1 MLRRIFAFLRGP
13 SPLTGAPA
21 TPRLKIYSAQSG
33 YVYHYYYEGRRALGP
48 GAAGGTEF
56 VFRVSADRKSWLFV
70 PVRLAEAALAGWQAA
85 HARSLSP
92 TERYAIAKLALF
104 QAFVERAPERIGD
117 AVRVRAADLD
127 GIVATLGFEP

>member
-1 MLRRIFAFLRGP
+1 MFRRIFAFLRSP
-13 SPLTGAPA
+13 NPLTGAPA

-33 YVYHYYYEGRRALGP
+33 YVYHYFYEGRRALGS
-48 GAAGGTEF
+48 GAASGTEF
-56 VFRVSADRKSWLFV
+56 VFRVSADRKSWSFV
-70 PVRLAEAALAGWQAA
+70 AVRLAEAALVNWQAA

-104 QAFVERAPERIGD
+104 QAFDERAPERISD

-127 GIVATLGFEP
+127 DIVATLGFEP